1 MDRVIQRHALSESS
15 TDEATE
21 TKRVGYQLLAWH
33 SSGVTADGEYDD
45 PQSAMDAASIRLR
58 GISLGAP
65 SGADGAG
72 APPVEYTA
80 IDEVKTQALHTALAD
95 HRRATMRP
103 SMLEDVTTFG
113 FVGRPVA
120 SKGSAAGPLHTS
132 SVYDPRRDKPP
143 AKADP
148 KKRRYVNLTNEQ
160 LSLLINNEKDGVP
173 SNLDAI
179 LMRMLSEVG
188 RKRK

>member
-1 MDRVIQRHALSESS
+1 
-15 TDEATE
+15 
-21 TKRVGYQLLAWH
+21 
-33 SSGVTADGEYDD
+33 
-45 PQSAMDAASIRLR
+45 
-58 GISLGAP
+58 
-65 SGADGAG
+65 
-72 APPVEYTA
+72 
-80 IDEVKTQALHTALAD
+80 
-95 HRRATMRP
+95 
-103 SMLEDVTTFG
+103 
-113 FVGRPVA
+113 RPVA

-188 RKRK
+188 LGRKMTFAPLRPLRTLRLFFFSEFLGADGGIAEGEIE